1 MDSSSKI
8 ILPNPKD
15 YQPIELIDIKN
26 AFLSLKRIDR
36 KTKAKVRLE
45 KIEKLRIERLEN

>member
-15 YQPIELIDIKN
+15 YQPVELLDIQN
-26 AFLSLKRIDR
+26 AFICLKRINR
-36 KTKAKVRLE
+36 KLKAKTRFE
-45 KIEKLRIERLEN
+45 KIEKMRLERLEN